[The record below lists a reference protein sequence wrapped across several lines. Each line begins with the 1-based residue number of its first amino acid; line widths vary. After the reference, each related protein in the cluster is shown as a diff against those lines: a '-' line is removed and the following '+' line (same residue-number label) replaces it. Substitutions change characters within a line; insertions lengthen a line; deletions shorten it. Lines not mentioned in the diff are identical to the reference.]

1 MLGLRMYQR
10 VDEVPPIHS
19 WGSDPLWNTMVP
31 VTASMVHSAYSRMV
45 TKHGLVCA
53 ADGELPARRGSEG
66 VGIMVVGRN
75 RVISRVRLLGD
86 VVAVKDRDNFVEF
99 KLDDSSDIITC
110 ILWKSDAMKPGLGYE
125 GVKLGKHLHV
135 GGKLS
140 QYRGEVQLSVW
151 FASIEENVDA
161 MSYFWVKM
169 VDLHLNHYSK
179 ANTLCNEIPDLATDL
194 EQPQV
199 RSKRGKFSSSE
210 LGQQRS
216 AACDEME
223 EALLVVETPAMKLD
237 EAIKKFASSYSCDNC
252 IFSFERVLQ
261 DHEVVRAAS
270 ALQFNP
276 PKASPNFEAFRV
288 RASVAHSIA
297 RLRKDG
303 WIALCDQEQDLYT
316 YVGTTKEVAK
326 TLLQYLKKLASF
338 DSPLSIALHEIIQ
351 GVQDHPSLRFVG
363 HRSIESAL
371 SLLVLESS
379 ITKEGVSRYVI
390 AA

>member
-252 IFSFERVLQ
+252 IFSFER
-261 DHEVVRAAS
+261 
-270 ALQFNP
+270 
-276 PKASPNFEAFRV
+276 
-288 RASVAHSIA
+288 
-297 RLRKDG
+297 RLMSQLSSKG

-351 GVQDHPSLRFVG
+351 GVQDHPSLR
-363 HRSIESAL
+363 IESAL